1 MFQGLIISD
10 LKGEDCTL
18 NKPFCVCMAAGR
30 NESIRCLAWAV
41 RMAPRGCYHA
51 DAPAQ
56 NLSRKRVEPVPRR
69 QATPPT
75 KQATFPGGLGA
86 VPGGLSVQITEMKR
100 KHRDM
105 CGGHS
110 PATGV
115 DRDREAETGDPTAGG
130 RIARAGWRGRA
141 GGGHSSGVTQAHC
154 SHMALCCD
162 SDSVAIAPAD

>member
-1 MFQGLIISD
+1 M
-10 LKGEDCTL
+10 
-18 NKPFCVCMAAGR
+18 PGR
-30 NESIRCLAWAV
+30 AV
-41 RMAPRGCYHA
+41 RMAPRGCYHT
-51 DAPAQ
+51 DAPAR

-100 KHRDM
+100 KHRDT

-115 DRDREAETGDPTAGG
+115 DRDREAETADLTAGG
-130 RIARAGWRGRA
+130 RVARAGWGDGLA
-141 GGGHSSGVTQAHC
+141 AAT
-154 SHMALCCD
+154 
-162 SDSVAIAPAD
+162 APA